1 MSAGNGPMAVAV
13 ATAQLAG
20 TGEVAIAVV
29 GPGNW
34 NTSQAGGAGSG
45 AQGNLVSATV
55 IATSTGAATLTLRI
69 RQGTTTAGAQ
79 VGASSVFTFAG
90 AAGPLSAG
98 ALEFIDA
105 SAFGVGPTQQGSYVL
120 TAQASVGA
128 TVTPNGGV
136 MVLET
141 CAPVL

>member
-1 MSAGNGPMAVAV
+1 MSAGSGPMAVAI

-20 TGEVAIAVV
+20 TGEVVIATV

-34 NTSQAGGAGSG
+34 NTSQAGAGSG
-45 AQGNLVSATV
+45 SQGNLVSAAV

-69 RQGTTTAGAQ
+69 RQGLTTAGAQ
-79 VGASSVFTFAG
+79 VGASSVYSFAG
-90 AAGPLSAG
+90 AAGPVSAG
-98 ALEFIDA
+98 ALEFVDA
-105 SAFGVGPTQQGSYVL
+105 SAFGVGPTNQGSYVL

-128 TVTPNGGV
+128 TITPTGGV
-136 MVLET
+136 LELET

>member
-1 MSAGNGPMAVAV
+1 MSAGSGPMAVAV

-20 TGEVAIAVV
+20 TGEVVIATA
-29 GPGNW
+29 GPANW
-34 NTSQAGGAGSG
+34 NTSQAGAGSG
-45 AQGNLVSATV
+45 AQGNLVAATV
-55 IATSTGAATLTLRI
+55 TATSTGAATLTLRI
-69 RQGTTTAGAQ
+69 RQGGVAGAQ
-79 VGASSVFTFAG
+79 VGASAIFTFAG

-98 ALEFIDA
+98 ALEYVDA

-128 TVTPNGGV
+128 TITPNGGV
-136 MVLET
+136 LVLET